1 MTSQPLGGEGWTD
14 LFRRR
19 NTWQLTND
27 TVRQWIENNTD
38 LFHFLSEFVP
48 PNGHVIDLG
57 CGPGRHSLR
66 FFAVSSGFVA
76 PRARRG
82 VDR

>member
-27 TVRQWIENNTD
+27 TVHQWIENNTD
-38 LFHFLSEFVP
+38 FFHFLSEFVP
-48 PNGHVIDLG
+48 PMGTSSTSAADLG
-57 CGPGRHSLR
+57 VTP
-66 FFAVSSGFVA
+66 
-76 PRARRG
+76 
-82 VDR
+82 